1 MGVRIPS
8 GVQIKFE
15 MKNIKLFFLM
25 SLLLFLWFTI
35 MPLAY
40 LFDKKSWENPFYKVG
55 DRYYKIKYE

>member
-1 MGVRIPS
+1 
-8 GVQIKFE
+8 